1 MLCATSSTLRTALQL
16 HALAVVTLATAVH
29 HRMTCA
35 GEAFDCAAAIVTVPL
50 GCLKAG
56 SITFD
61 PPLPD
66 WKASAIAKLGFGNL
80 NKVMPC
86 SYQAVHQHDI
96 FLESSWSLARTAMSV
111 YPLHNM
117 TQVLLTLKVLGCQVA

>member
-1 MLCATSSTLRTALQL
+1 MA
-16 HALAVVTLATAVH
+16 
-29 HRMTCA
+29 CA
-35 GEAFDCAAAIVTVPL
+35 GEVFDCAAAIVTVPL

-86 SYQAVHQHDI
+86 SFQAVCQHD
-96 FLESSWSLARTAMSV
+96 
-111 YPLHNM
+111 
-117 TQVLLTLKVLGCQVA
+117 TLIS